1 MFALTSP
8 EISTA
13 LHPALR
19 VLPTDSTVTVPV
31 VSSFVT
37 EIFGA
42 SGLPHGLTA
51 SDALDG
57 WLQFTLLW
65 ARTVAVYESPSE
77 IALLSKTK
85 SIPVEFVVCL
95 EGAFL
100 PDKVTS

>member
-1 MFALTSP
+1 M
-8 EISTA
+8 
-13 LHPALR
+13 
-19 VLPTDSTVTVPV
+19 TVPV

-95 EGAFL
+95 DGAFL

>member
-1 MFALTSP
+1 
-8 EISTA
+8 
-13 LHPALR
+13 
-19 VLPTDSTVTVPV
+19 
-31 VSSFVT
+31 
-37 EIFGA
+37 
-42 SGLPHGLTA
+42 
-51 SDALDG
+51 
-57 WLQFTLLW
+57 LW